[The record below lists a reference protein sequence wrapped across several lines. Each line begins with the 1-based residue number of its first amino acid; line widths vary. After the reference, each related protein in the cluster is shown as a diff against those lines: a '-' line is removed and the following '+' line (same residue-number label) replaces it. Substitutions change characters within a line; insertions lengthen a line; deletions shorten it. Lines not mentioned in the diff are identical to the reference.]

1 MIIRSTHRFG
11 PGEATTTIQAKWVA
25 EHTGRNQEVSATG
38 DAVDTE
44 DGGSTLDRG
53 RCHEAQNLRR
63 AGSLGNFID
72 TPDQAEAAREAELNP
87 EVGEAP

>member
-1 MIIRSTHRFG
+1 M
-11 PGEATTTIQAKWVA
+11 PATA
-25 EHTGRNQEVSATG
+25 G

-53 RCHEAQNLRR
+53 RCHEAQNLR
-63 AGSLGNFID
+63 ALGSLGDYID
-72 TPDQAEAAREAELNP
+72 SPEEEEAAREALENP

>member
-1 MIIRSTHRFG
+1 MGRRAHRTQSKLKSTG
-11 PGEATTTIQAKWVA
+11 KETKA
-25 EHTGRNQEVSATG
+25 EHEGRNQEVNAAG

-53 RCHEAQNLRR
+53 RCHEARNLRR

-72 TPDQAEAAREAELNP
+72 TPEQEEAAREAQLHP
-87 EVGEAP
+87 EIEEGP